1 MRKMGDSIIRTVV
14 PLIVG
19 VILAQA
25 ARIGLD
31 LPAGAVEEIVTVVA
45 ATVYYAAA
53 RWLEQRY
60 PALGRILLSAGLA
73 RRSPVYPS
81 R

>member
-1 MRKMGDSIIRTVV
+1 VRKMGDSIIRTVV

-19 VILAQA
+19 VILTQA

-45 ATVYYAAA
+45 ATVYYSAI

-60 PALGRILLSAGLA
+60 PAVGRWLLGLGIA
-73 RRSPVYPS
+73 RNQPRYL
-81 R
+81 

>member
-1 MRKMGDSIIRTVV
+1 MGDSIIRTVV

-19 VILAQA
+19 VVLAQA

-53 RWLEQRY
+53 RWLEQRW
-60 PALGRILLSAGLA
+60 PALGRVLLSAGLS
-73 RRSPVYPS
+73 RRAPVYVPPS